1 MKTIY
6 RLEDK
11 DGNGPFFFRNGESR
25 AKPSVRFDD
34 DGIYGFTD
42 QFRFCE
48 PSYVEFLN
56 DDRFFLYEI
65 AVSSVNLETK
75 RGQVV
80 FDERAVLYR
89 KTVDKSVVL

>member
-11 DGNGPFFFRNGESR
+11 NGNGPFFFRNGKTR

-42 QFRFCE
+42 PRRFCK
-48 PSYVEFLN
+48 PNYVEFLK
-56 DDRFFLYEI
+56 DSKFFLYEI
-65 AVSSVNLETK
+65 VVSDVILETK
-75 RGQVV
+75 RGQVI
-80 FDERAVLYR
+80 FDERAILYR
-89 KTVDKSVVL
+89 RIVDKTTLL